1 MKKHGMGY
9 GHKPGYLFEFM
20 INLDFTLTKYR
31 ELCQAIISSEYEP
44 ITVYEYLTQD
54 HTNKCIILRHDVDRK
69 PDRAQKMAQIEHE
82 CGIMSTYYFRTVKEV
97 LQPKIIKQI
106 ENLGHEI
113 GYHYEVLDKAN
124 GNVKKAIEIFEK
136 ELRELREVADVTTIC
151 MHGNPLTSWVNRDI
165 WKEYSFKDY
174 GIIGEAYLSI
184 DYSKVS
190 YFSDTG
196 RAWNS
201 SKHSVK
207 DIVQANPYGG
217 KIEST
222 YELIDLIKNGS
233 QRNICILTHPNRWT
247 DDPGGWLF
255 ELAWQNIKNI
265 GKTLIKNRKVSHD

>member
-1 MKKHGMGY
+1 
-9 GHKPGYLFEFM
+9 M
-20 INLDFTLTKYR
+20 ISHDFTQSIYK
-31 ELCQAIISSEYEP
+31 ELCQKIISSDYKTL
-44 ITVYEYLTQD
+44 TVNDYLKNEKSD
-54 HTNKCIILRHDVDRK
+54 KSIILRHDVDRK
-69 PDRAQKMAQIEHE
+69 PNRAKEMAQIEHE
-82 CGIMSTYYFRTVKEV
+82 YGIRSTYYFRTVKEV
-97 LQPKIIKQI
+97 FQPGIIKEI
-106 ENLGHEI
+106 ASLGHEI
-113 GYHYEVLDKAN
+113 GFHYEVLDKAK
-124 GNVKKAIEIFEK
+124 GDVKKAIEIFER
-136 ELRELREVADVTTIC
+136 ELMELREVADVTTIC

-165 WKEYSFKDY
+165 WKEYDFKDY

-207 DIVQANPYGG
+207 DIVQANPYSG
-217 KIEST
+217 KIGST
-222 YELIDLIKNGS
+222 SELIELIKNGS
-233 QRNICILTHPNRWT
+233 QKNICILTHPNRWT